1 MGTAG
6 SRPVMPMIT
15 VSSVDRTREFYVE
28 KLGFQHQMAVV
39 SKDGQL
45 DFCNLVYGGAS
56 LMFTR
61 AAAPIAAGAQ
71 SVELYVETA
80 DVDQHFKR
88 VQQAGVEVSEPL
100 TDQWWG
106 DRTFVVTDPNGY
118 RVWFYTTVSGA
129 VPPPGMTIV

>member
-1 MGTAG
+1 MSTAG
-6 SRPVMPMIT
+6 SRPVMPMIQ
-15 VSSVDRTREFYVE
+15 VASVDATREFYVG

-45 DFCNLVYGGAS
+45 DFCNLIYGGAS

-61 AAAPIAAGAQ
+61 TGEPVPPGPRP
-71 SVELYVETA
+71 VELYIETA
-80 DVDQHFKR
+80 DVDQLCEQVRK
-88 VQQAGVEVSEPL
+88 AGVDVSEPL

-118 RVWFYTTVSGA
+118 RVWFYTTVSDA